1 MPPGFPDPTRETA
14 AHAAAF
20 AAVAALHPRAA
31 ATVAYQSRGCVLV
44 VGEAARLRSVVA
56 SLAGTLRVVAFVTGA
71 GASAAAPAGITWV
84 AGHVA
89 EIKGFLGRFTARSVG
104 VDGQLLD
111 CGPFSANPDGLFD
124 LVLDLGEPLLI
135 DTEVAPLGYFAPGT
149 DSVALAEAL
158 GKLARLVGEHRKPRY
173 FDYDVGICAHSTQDV
188 AGCTRCLAACPAGAI
203 TSLGERV
210 GIDPFLCQGCGSC
223 AAVCP
228 TGAVRYAYPGPDEL
242 LERLRAALAAYHAAG
257 GAAPVIVAHDES
269 GATIARDI
277 GESGYLP
284 LQVPGIGA
292 CGPDAWLAALAWGA
306 HRVVLV
312 TTRTSARSTVAAIDQ
327 ELAVCREL
335 LSALGDDPNRLTRI
349 DCADARQL
357 RESLARN
364 VVAPRAPAWTC
375 ARFAVPTGKRERMLA
390 FLDHL
395 NAQAGRR
402 SDPAG
407 LAPGASFGT
416 LRADRDACTVCH
428 ACVNLCPTQ
437 ALAAGAGTEAEL
449 LFTEARCV
457 QCGLC
462 AAGCPEH
469 ALELVPRIAFAPEER
484 RAAQLLARSEL
495 FRCVECGTPFIS
507 RAVLE
512 SSIER
517 IKDHPMFAGD
527 NIKVLQLCMECRQKR
542 MLLDALVARG
552 RRDT

>member
-1 MPPGFPDPTRETA
+1 MAPDHPDPTREA
-14 AHAAAF
+14 AARAAAF
-20 AAVAALHPRAA
+20 AAVAALRPRVA
-31 ATVAYQSRGCVLV
+31 ATVTYHSRGCVLV
-44 VGEAARLRSVVA
+44 VGDAARVRAVVA
-56 SLAGTLRVVAFVTGA
+56 SLAGTLRVVAFVTGPA
-71 GASAAAPAGITWV
+71 ASAAAPAGITWV
-84 AGHVA
+84 AGRGA
-89 EIKGFLGRFTARSVG
+89 EVRGFLGRFTARSLG
-104 VDGQLLD
+104 AAGQLLD
-111 CGPFSANPDGLFD
+111 CGPFSANADGMFD
-124 LVLDLGEPLLI
+124 LVLDLGEQPLI
-135 DTEVAPLGYFAPGT
+135 DAEVAPIGYFAPGT

-173 FDYDVGICAHSTQDV
+173 FDYDVGICAHSAQDV
-188 AGCTRCLAACPAGAI
+188 AGCTRCLAACPAEAV

-210 GIDPFLCQGCGSC
+210 GIDPFLCQGCGTC

-228 TGAVRYAYPGPDEL
+228 TGAIRYAYPGPDEL
-242 LERLRAALAAYHAAG
+242 LETLHAALAAYHAAG

-269 GATIARDI
+269 GAIIARDI
-277 GESGYLP
+277 GESEYLP

-327 ELAVCREL
+327 ELAVCREM

-349 DCADARQL
+349 DYADARQL
-357 RESLARN
+357 RESLARD

-375 ARFAVPTGKRERMLA
+375 AQFTVPTGKRERMLA

-402 SDPAG
+402 SDAAG
-407 LAPGASFGT
+407 LDAGASLGT

-462 AAGCPEH
+462 VAGCPEH
-469 ALELVPRIAFAPEER
+469 ALELVPRIALDPEER
-484 RAAQLLARSEL
+484 GAARLLARSEL

-512 SSIER
+512 RSMQHV
-517 IKDHPMFAGD
+517 KDHPLFADG
-527 NIKVLQLCMECRQKR
+527 NTELLRLCMACRQQR
-542 MLLDALVARG
+542 MLV
-552 RRDT
+552 T

>member
-1 MPPGFPDPTRETA
+1 MPPDFPDPARETA
-14 AHAAAF
+14 ARAAAF
-20 AAVAALHPRAA
+20 AAVATLPPRTA
-31 ATVAYQSRGCVLV
+31 ATVTYQSRGCVLV
-44 VGEAARLRSVVA
+44 AGDAARVRAVIA
-56 SLAGTLRVVAFVTGA
+56 SLAGTLRVVAFVTGPA
-71 GASAAAPAGITWV
+71 ASAAAPAGIRWV

-89 EIKGFLGRFTARSVG
+89 EIKGFLGRFTARSLG
-104 VDGQLLD
+104 AAGQLLD

-124 LVLDLGEPLLI
+124 LVLDLGEQPLI
-135 DTEVAPLGYFAPGT
+135 DAEVAPLGYYAPGT
-149 DSVALAEAL
+149 DTAALADAL
-158 GKLARLVGEHRKPRY
+158 AALTRQVGEQRKPKY
-173 FDYDVGICAHSTQDV
+173 FDYDAAICAHRARSLT
-188 AGCTRCLAACPAGAI
+188 GCTRCLEACPANAI
-203 TSLGERV
+203 VSRGERV
-210 GIDPFLCQGCGSC
+210 EIDPFLCQGCGNCST
-223 AAVCP
+223 VCP
-228 TGAVRYAYPGPDEL
+228 TGAVRYACPGPDEL
-242 LERLRAALAAYHAAG
+242 LETLRAALVAYHAAG

-269 GATIARDI
+269 GATIGRDI
-277 GESGYLP
+277 GESEYLP
-284 LQVPGIGA
+284 LPVSGIGA

-327 ELAVCREL
+327 ELAMCREM

-357 RESLARN
+357 RESLARD

-375 ARFAVPTGKRERMLA
+375 ARFAVPAGKRERMLA

-402 SDPAG
+402 SDAAG
-407 LAPGASFGT
+407 LAAGASFGT

-449 LFTEARCV
+449 WFTEVRCV

-469 ALELVPRIAFAPEER
+469 ALELVPRIALGPAAR

-495 FRCVECGTPFIS
+495 FRCVECGAPFIS

-512 SSIER
+512 RSMPHV
-517 IKDHPMFAGD
+517 KDHPLFIDKG
-527 NIKVLQLCMECRQKR
+527 IQLLELCMTCRQQR
-542 MLLDALVARG
+542 MLV
-552 RRDT
+552 T